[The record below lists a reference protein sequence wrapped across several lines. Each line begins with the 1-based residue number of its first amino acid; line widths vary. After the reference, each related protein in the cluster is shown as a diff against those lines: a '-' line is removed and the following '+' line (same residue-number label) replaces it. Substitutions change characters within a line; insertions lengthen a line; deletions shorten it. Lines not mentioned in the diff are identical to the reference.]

1 MVFDIRAEAY
11 RSMRQ
16 IAAWSLV
23 LCSLFSG
30 AGIAQDRIGLKPFTI
45 DHRAADGSVVDLSF
59 LLEAPAGRDGF
70 LRVRDGHIAKP
81 DGTRVRL
88 WGVNITEVAP
98 ESVHFPKKED
108 AAFWAAVLARFGVN
122 CVRLHFVD
130 LEAPKGIIAPNRND
144 TRSFDPEML
153 DRLDFF
159 IAELKKRGI
168 YSNLNL
174 NVGRK
179 YKAGDGVRD
188 HELIGY
194 AKALTYFDPRLI
206 ELQKEYA
213 KNLLTHYNPYTQSE
227 YRNDPAIAII
237 EIVNENS
244 IVTSFMRGRLRG
256 TKTSGPPENWQD
268 IPPSYAKE
276 LNRLY
281 NVWLER
287 KLPAP
292 ALERLRAEAGVEA
305 GAPLPGLVPQQF
317 ATASKERFETEL
329 SFYME
334 MESSFFRDMRTYL
347 RETLGAKS
355 LLVASSDYSYG
366 ISYYPQLTSMSL
378 LDMID
383 GHAPWELRPIV
394 NEPMNSIVVRLSRSA
409 MAGKPFMVSEHNH
422 RFPNDYTSEGIP
434 LLAAYG
440 AFQDWD
446 AIFLYTFETKAPGY
460 TPYNGTRADISH
472 DPVKIPNL
480 AAGALMFL
488 RRDVSAARRT
498 VERSY
503 SREQVLESSR
513 LPSQE
518 AVYFTPG
525 FPATLALRHGVRI
538 GSLDGARTEKMTMH
552 AASPIQSDTQE
563 LAWYFTPRA
572 GPVTAE
578 IDQKFST
585 IIGSGSNRALTGM
598 VTVDTPRTQAL
609 VGFLPAYRKSVT
621 NLSADLANKFATLV
635 LASLDSKPISG
646 SGRMLLSAGSR
657 VSNTGTKWNSTGTA
671 VEKWGGPPT
680 LVEPVTGAVILR
692 NLDGAAGIQV
702 APLDGAGRRMAQ
714 RIPARKTAAGWEIK
728 LGNPVTTWYEIK
740 VDRR

>member
-1 MVFDIRAEAY
+1 
-11 RSMRQ
+11 MRQ
-16 IAAWSLV
+16 ITCWGLV
-23 LCSLFSG
+23 LCSFFSG
-30 AGIAQDRIGLKPFTI
+30 AAIAQDRIGLKPFTI

-59 LLEAPAGRDGF
+59 LLDAPAGRDGF
-70 LRVRDGHIAKP
+70 LRVHNGHIAKP
-81 DGTRVRL
+81 DGKRVRL

-98 ESVHFPKKED
+98 ESIHFPPKQD
-108 AAFWAAVLARFGVN
+108 AAFWAATLARSGVN

-130 LEAPKGIIAPNRND
+130 LEAPKGIIAANRHD
-144 TRSFDPEML
+144 TRSFDPEQL

-213 KNLLTHYNPYTQSE
+213 KKLLTHYNPYTKSE
-227 YRNDPAIAII
+227 YRNEPAIAII

-244 IVTSFMRGRLRG
+244 IVTSWVRGRLRG
-256 TKTSGPPENWQD
+256 SKTSGPPENWQD
-268 IPPSYAKE
+268 IPPSYQKE

-281 NVWLER
+281 NAWLER
-287 KLPAP
+287 KRPAP
-292 ALERLRAEAGVEA
+292 ELERRRAEAGVKA
-305 GAPLPGLVPQQF
+305 GAPLPGLLPEQF
-317 ATASKERFETEL
+317 AAASKERFQTEL

-334 MESSFFRDMRTYL
+334 MESNFFRDMRTYL
-347 RETLGAKS
+347 KDTLGSKS
-355 LLVASSDYSYG
+355 LMVANSDYTHG
-366 ISYYPQLTSMSL
+366 ISSYPQLTSMSL

-383 GHAPWELRPIV
+383 GHAPWEFRPVV

-409 MAGKPFMVSEHNH
+409 VAGKPFMVSEHNH
-422 RFPNDYTSEGIP
+422 RFPNDYSSEGIP

-446 AIFLYTFETKAPGY
+446 AIFLYTFETKPPKY

-488 RRDVSAARRT
+488 RSDISAARRT

-513 LPSQE
+513 LSSKE
-518 AVYFTPG
+518 GVYFTPG
-525 FPATLALRHGVRI
+525 FPAGFALRHGVRI
-538 GSLDGARTEKMTMH
+538 GSLNGAPTEKMTLTG
-552 AASPIQSDTQE
+552 ANPIVSDTNE
-563 LAWYFTPRA
+563 LAWYFTPHA
-572 GPVTAE
+572 GPVNVE
-578 IDQKFST
+578 MDQKFTSK
-585 IIGSGSNRALTGM
+585 IIGAGSNRALTGM

-609 VGFLPAYRKSVT
+609 VGFLPAYKRSVT
-621 NLSADLANKFATLV
+621 NLSAEIANKFATLV
-635 LASLDSKPISG
+635 LASLDSKPISR
-646 SGRMLLSAGSR
+646 SSRMLLSAGSR
-657 VSNTGTKWNSTGTA
+657 VTNTGTKWNSAGTA

-680 LVEPVTGAVILR
+680 LVEPVTGKVIIR
-692 NLDGAAGIQV
+692 NLEKAAGLQV
-702 APLDGAGRRMAQ
+702 SPLDGTGRRMAQ
-714 RIPARKTAAGWEIK
+714 RVPARKIAGGWEIAI
-728 LGNPVTTWYEIK
+728 GDPVTTWYEIK
-740 VDRR
+740 VDRQ

>member
-1 MVFDIRAEAY
+1 
-11 RSMRQ
+11 MRQ
-16 IAAWSLV
+16 ITRWGLV
-23 LCSLFSG
+23 LCCLFSG

-59 LLEAPAGRDGF
+59 LLEAPAGGDGF
-70 LRVRDGHIAKP
+70 LRVNNGHIAKP
-81 DGTRVRL
+81 NGKRVRL

-98 ESVHFPKKED
+98 ESIHFPPKQD
-108 AAFWAAVLARFGVN
+108 AAFWAAMLARSGVN

-130 LEAPKGIIAPNRND
+130 LEAPKGIIAANRDD
-144 TRSFDPEML
+144 TRSFDPEQL

-194 AKALTYFDPRLI
+194 AKALTFFDPRLI

-213 KNLLTHYNPYTQSE
+213 KKLLTHYNPYTKSE
-227 YRNDPAIAII
+227 YRNEPAIAII

-244 IVTSFMRGRLRG
+244 IVTSWVRGRLRG
-256 TKTSGPPENWQD
+256 SKTSGPPENWQD
-268 IPPSYAKE
+268 IPPSYQKE
-276 LNRLY
+276 LSRLF
-281 NVWLER
+281 NAWLER
-287 KLPAP
+287 KLPASE
-292 ALERLRAEAGVEA
+292 LVRWRAEAGVKPGE
-305 GAPLPGLVPQQF
+305 PLPGLLPEQF
-317 ATASKERFETEL
+317 AAASKERFETEL

-334 MESSFFRDMRTYL
+334 LESNFFRDMRTYL
-347 RETLGAKS
+347 KDTLGSKS
-355 LLVASSDYSYG
+355 LLVGSSDYSHG
-366 ISYYPQLTSMSL
+366 ISSYPQLSSMSL
-378 LDMID
+378 LDMTD
-383 GHAPWELRPIV
+383 GHAPWEFRPVV

-409 MAGKPFMVSEHNH
+409 VAGKPFMVSEHNH

-446 AIFLYTFETKAPGY
+446 AIFLYTFETKPPGY
-460 TPYNGTRADISH
+460 RPYNGTRADISH

-488 RRDVSAARRT
+488 RSDISAARRT

-513 LPSQE
+513 LSSKE

-525 FPATLALRHGVRI
+525 FPAEFALRHGVRI
-538 GSLDGARTEKMTMH
+538 GSLNGAPTEKMT
-552 AASPIQSDTQE
+552 AAGANPIVSDTKD
-563 LAWYFTPRA
+563 LAWYFTPHA
-572 GPVTAE
+572 GPVTVE
-578 IDQKFST
+578 TDQKFSK
-585 IIGSGSNRALTGM
+585 IIGAGSNRALTGM

-609 VGFLPAYRKSVT
+609 VGFLPAYKKSVT
-621 NLSADLANKFATLV
+621 NLSAEIANKFATLV
-635 LASLDSKPISG
+635 LASLDSKPISR
-646 SGRMLLSAGSR
+646 SSRMLLSAGSR
-657 VSNTGTKWNSTGTA
+657 VTNTGTKWNSAGTA
-671 VEKWGGPPT
+671 VEEWGGPPT
-680 LVEPVTGAVILR
+680 LVEPVTGKVIIR
-692 NLDGAAGIQV
+692 NLEKAAGLQV
-702 APLDGAGRRMAQ
+702 SPLDGAGRRMAQ
-714 RIPARKTAAGWEIK
+714 RIPARKTAGGWEFAI
-728 LGNPVTTWYEIK
+728 GDPVTTWYEIK
-740 VDRR
+740 VDRE